1 MRVIIHFN
9 KSSKVRELNKV
20 QILTLLTGISIF
32 FLGLIVTIISLII
45 HSSSSSLLS
54 ENKRLKKTISEVT
67 HKLNQIQNSLA
78 KINETE
84 RKLLLA
90 SGVDLETEYGVG
102 GSESNNL
109 KSIIKNSSNSLQL
122 LKEETNELLER
133 INFQQ
138 EKFKLL
144 VQKFEEKQELAK
156 RIPAIIPMEGVFSEH
171 SFGIRLHPI
180 LQQWKMHEGID
191 ISATYGTPIYATG
204 AGVVKFVGW
213 NGGLGLCIVID
224 HGFGYETTYGHLSRA
239 NVREGQKVTRFQKIG
254 ECGSTGLSTGP
265 HLHYEVSLNGVKQN
279 PIYYFLK

>member
-109 KSIIKNSSNSLQL
+109 KSIIKNSSNSLQV

-138 EKFKLL
+138 EKFELL

-180 LQQWKMHEGID
+180 LHQWKMHEGID